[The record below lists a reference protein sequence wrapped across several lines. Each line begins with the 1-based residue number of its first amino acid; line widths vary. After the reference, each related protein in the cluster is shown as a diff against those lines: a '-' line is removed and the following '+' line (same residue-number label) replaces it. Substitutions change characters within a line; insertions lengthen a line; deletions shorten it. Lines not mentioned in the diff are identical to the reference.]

1 MDAMGALIAWL
12 RKTDNVIHVGLTAV
26 FGTLA
31 FRSATQQQQIE
42 LLQEE
47 KGALQ
52 KQNKTLKSI
61 MWHWKQELFR
71 EASVPGSPISL
82 PGLKSIYGEA
92 EVPSSSSP
100 DNGGGTTNSASTAPK
115 FVV

>member
-12 RKTDNVIHVGLTAV
+12 RKTDNVVHAGLTAV

-31 FRSATQQQQIE
+31 FRSATQQQKIE

-47 KGALQ
+47 KDALQ
-52 KQNKTLKSI
+52 KQNKTLKTT

-71 EASVPGSPISL
+71 EASLPGSAISL
-82 PGLKSIYGEA
+82 PRLKSIYGEA
-92 EVPSSSSP
+92 EAPSSSYA
-100 DNGGGTTNSASTAPK
+100 DNGGGTTNSASTTPK